1 MKQKI
6 EQNPP
11 RSAREGDDNTRSTM
25 GSSRKSSIRFLG
37 VLKQP
42 DSDPN
47 PFELHESDVVWSS
60 SDSTDLHSHSPPT
73 PSNSPP
79 NLLHQFHTEKSGLSA
94 ALSDDHH
101 PLVRRKPALNPSL
114 SAARTIL
121 PLRSEVSTGS
131 PAPRKFRQSAPVNVP
146 IWPKKVGVTNLR
158 RLDEVSEEEEEMVP
172 PHVMVAR
179 SHVMTFSVF
188 EGVGRTL
195 KGRDLRRVRNAV
207 FLKTACWYTFIFI
220 FLKFELVRSFM
231 ISQVLFCSEE
241 AHANW
246 RMILGKIDVGSIHNP
261 SPQIKPDATAGI
273 IKLAFLLLSLCHAN
287 TIKLS
292 HTYRLQ
298 KPTTKLQAML
308 GQGREAF
315 NAYNCHVSVYDCV
328 MCFVFPIRVPN
339 IESRVEEKKNVRR
352 DTTQPMAVPMAW
364 LRSID

>member
-60 SDSTDLHSHSPPT
+60 SGSTDLHSHSPPT

-158 RLDEVSEEEEEMVP
+158 RLDEVSEEEEEEMVP

-207 FLKTACWYTFIFI
+207 FLKTG
-220 FLKFELVRSFM
+220 
-231 ISQVLFCSEE
+231 VLFCGEE

-261 SPQIKPDATAGI
+261 SPQIKPDATGGI
-273 IKLAFLLLSLCHAN
+273 IKLAFLLLSLRHAN

-292 HTYRLQ
+292 HTYQLQ

-315 NAYNCHVSVYDCV
+315 NAYNCHVSVYDCG

-352 DTTQPMAVPMAW
+352 DTTQPMVVPMAVPVAW